1 MFSTLLDPGSVYW
14 VSILCLSC
22 SEQGDTH
29 GGQLRPK
36 GGGAWVCGPG
46 WWDAQRPDV
55 TRPLWGPFPLHRRWQ
70 EHLLGLGVEL
80 RRQEGLGSIEGERW
94 GYSYLFAPYS
104 SPPSFP
110 SPLLPC
116 ESGLAIGPR
125 QETLLLFLLI
135 LLFYLFHL
143 RLFNAGALKPVQY
156 SPYSYI
162 FILLIHVELSTWRGF
177 WDDKVSIFRL
187 VSFICHS
194 SHSSFRVFLPS

>member
-1 MFSTLLDPGSVYW
+1 MFSTLMDPGSVYW

-22 SEQGDTH
+22 SEQGVTH

-55 TRPLWGPFPLHRRWQ
+55 TWPLRGPFPLHRRRQ
-70 EHLLGLGVEL
+70 EQLLGLGVEL
-80 RRQEGLGSIEGERW
+80 RRQEGLGSIEGGRW

-116 ESGLAIGPR
+116 ESGLATAQDR
-125 QETLLLFLLI
+125 KLSSSSSLFSSST
-135 LLFYLFHL
+135 FF
-143 RLFNAGALKPVQY
+143 
-156 SPYSYI
+156 I
-162 FILLIHVELSTWRGF
+162 FVCFMQVPWNL
-177 WDDKVSIFRL
+177 
-187 VSFICHS
+187 
-194 SHSSFRVFLPS
+194 